1 MNKIKNA
8 RDITRLVTAILLGIS
23 AGLAVARNVRDLVRA
38 TAEDEG
44 LLEKL
49 VHGKAAKGA
58 RK

>member
-8 RDITRLVTAILLGIS
+8 REVARLITAILMGVS
-23 AGLAVARNVRDLVRA
+23 AGLAVARNIRDLVRV

-49 VHGKAAKGA
+49 VHGKAAKEA

>member
-8 RDITRLVTAILLGIS
+8 REIFRLITAILMGIS
-23 AGLAVARNVRDLVRA
+23 AGLAVARNIRDLVRA

-49 VHGKAAKGA
+49 VHGKPVKET

>member
-1 MNKIKNA
+1 MKKIIQA
-8 RDITRLVTAILLGIS
+8 REVVRLVTAVLLGIS
-23 AGLAVARNVRDLVRA
+23 AGLSVAKNIRDLVRI

-49 VHGKAAKGA
+49 VHGKAAKEA

>member
-1 MNKIKNA
+1 MNKINNV
-8 RDITRLVTAILLGIS
+8 RDVVRLITAILLGIS
-23 AGLAVARNVRDLVRA
+23 AGLAVARNIRDLVRV

-49 VHGKAAKGA
+49 VHGKAAKEA